1 MNRKSLRIAAATAM
15 AAISL
20 GVAIPAANAV
30 EAHRNTASV
39 STLTISEVQLTALKA
54 ANPRSATNGEAGI
67 SAAELAA
74 LTAAANAGEGQEMFG
89 GKIDAII
96 ALLKKSPG
104 LFKAAVNAAKKGAG
118 AFKDWV
124 DGLSDWNPVK
134 WTLQALPGEAMIEL
148 VRYLSGM

>member
-1 MNRKSLRIAAATAM
+1 MNRKSVRIAAATAM

-39 STLTISEVQLTALKA
+39 STLAISEAQLAALKT
-54 ANPRSATNGEAGI
+54 ANPRSATNGEASI

-74 LTAAANAGEGQEMFG
+74 LTAAANAGEGQQFG